1 MWSIFQSL
9 SFAMPVYCIVCLSW
23 SAAKG
28 SSIAVCYALKAA
40 ACQLL
45 QEITGILLDPPRV
58 YHAHLMQKTYLDA
71 SENVASFGQSSAE
84 FMESSQGLHRGGRAI
99 RKARR
104 QSLAHSRA
112 FDDVTRRNTLRN
124 PKVNVIYTKDVL
136 GSTESLRSSDN
147 PSPALPT
154 VHDTSPGPA
163 VRQRKNTLSTLLAP
177 TSTAGQRISQNIS
190 KLISSIGLSGS
201 FRHSTRRRSMVAS
214 NTNPS
219 LALTSSIR
227 RKSVVGESVSSEN
240 EAVHIPW
247 LETVAQLLQPSTL
260 RVPEHEQDHAM
271 CLKMRK
277 KQCAKLTASLL
288 KIYSYQP
295 EPRRR
300 ALTPDSQSHKKSKWD
315 TASFSSKRS
324 TLSQSPA
331 ANGRQRAHCLSPEM
345 ALSAF
350 QGKGSPLEELLEG
363 TRTMQYSP
371 CAGCSTLPVLLE
383 RDALLSSLE
392 YEATFSTK
400 LKVEE
405 FGRSRQAY
413 MKDHVANLF
422 ASMFV
427 TVMAC
432 VTDLSKLSICHVQ
445 DTAWQL
451 LLDPDKELASLA
463 SAFFLLF
470 CDKASHKEMSKF
482 FSSKMEGT
490 SNAEKRETIAR

>member
-1 MWSIFQSL
+1 
-9 SFAMPVYCIVCLSW
+9 MPVYRIVCLSR

-58 YHAHLMQKTYLDA
+58 YHAHLAQKAHLDA

-84 FMESSQGLHRGGRAI
+84 CMESSQGFHRGGRAY
-99 RKARR
+99 RKGRR
-104 QSLAHSRA
+104 QSVAHSRA

-124 PKVNVIYTKDVL
+124 PKVNVVYTKDVL
-136 GSTESLRSSDN
+136 GSTESLKSSDN
-147 PSPALPT
+147 PNPALPT
-154 VHDTSPGPA
+154 VQDTSPGPA
-163 VRQRKNTLSTLLAP
+163 VRQRKNTLSALLAP
-177 TSTAGQRISQNIS
+177 TSAGQRISQNIS
-190 KLISSIGLSGS
+190 KLISSIGLSGGS

-214 NTNPS
+214 TTSPS
-219 LALTSSIR
+219 LTFTSSVR
-227 RKSVVGESVSSEN
+227 RKSVVGESASSEY

-260 RVPEHEQDHAM
+260 RVPEHERDHAM

-300 ALTPDSQSHKKSKWD
+300 ALTPDFLSHKKSKWD

-331 ANGRQRAHCLSPEM
+331 TNSRQRTHCLSPEM

-383 RDALLSSLE
+383 RDALLFSLE

-400 LKVEE
+400 MKVEE

-413 MKDHVANLF
+413 MKDHVANLL

-432 VTDLSKLSICHVQ
+432 VTDLSKLSVCHIQ

-490 SNAEKRETIAR
+490 SDAEKRETIAR